1 MNSKEALENIVI
13 DFDNMGMI
21 CSNLGYEEFYCK
33 DLHFKE
39 IFKSEYESIL
49 RDLERLE
56 KLEKE
61 YKESRKVIKSW
72 NENGGELLRENA
84 KLKKVIE
91 IVNGKT
97 IVIVALKLSKDLNDY
112 IRMTSF
118 ENLTQEEY
126 DLLKEYLDEKED

>member
-1 MNSKEALENIVI
+1 MNSKEALEILNIAWSGRK
-13 DFDNMGMI
+13 DKDGYPNFDDINI
-21 CSNLGYEEFYCK
+21 ALYTIK
-33 DLHFKE
+33 Q
-39 IFKSEYESIL
+39 
-49 RDLERLE
+49 DLERLE

-72 NENGGELLRENA
+72 NKNGGELLRENA

-126 DLLKEYLDEKED
+126 DLLKEYL